1 MEQKRVTARMS
12 HKLWGAFYTALRAQ
26 GMTFNG
32 WLRKEAAEFVNK
44 HKEQ

>member
-12 HKLWGAFYTALRAQ
+12 FKLWGEFYAALRAE

-32 WLRKEAAEFVNK
+32 WLRKEAAEFVK
-44 HKEQ
+44 QRKEQ